1 MMDIDDFLQPLRM
14 DVATVHQ
21 LSHEF
26 CQTFQ
31 DLAAE
36 SLDQFLPTPI
46 TEHMLRPT
54 AGSEKG
60 K

>member
-1 MMDIDDFLQPLRM
+1 MDVEDFLRPLRI
-14 DVATVHQ
+14 DVATVQ
-21 LSHEF
+21 ELSREF

-31 DLAAE
+31 YLITE

-46 TEHMLRPT
+46 TESILRPT

-60 K
+60 T

>member
-1 MMDIDDFLQPLRM
+1 MAVEDFLRPLHM
-14 DVATVHQ
+14 DVATVQQ

-26 CQTFQ
+26 HQTFRY
-31 DLAAE
+31 LAAE
-36 SLDQFLPTPI
+36 SQDQFLPTPI
-46 TEHMLRPT
+46 TESILRPT